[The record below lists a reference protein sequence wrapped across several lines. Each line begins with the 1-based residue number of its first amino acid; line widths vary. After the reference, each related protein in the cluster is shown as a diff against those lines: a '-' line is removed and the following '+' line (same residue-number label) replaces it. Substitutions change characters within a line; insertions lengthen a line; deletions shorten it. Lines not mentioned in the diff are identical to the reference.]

1 MLSQEEVKQ
10 LRVSMRTLRSNSER
24 LSTIFSGSGASLRTV
39 ELLRLLRRDLE
50 IVEALMERLVK

>member
-24 LSTIFSGSGASLRTV
+24 LSTSFSGSGASLRTV